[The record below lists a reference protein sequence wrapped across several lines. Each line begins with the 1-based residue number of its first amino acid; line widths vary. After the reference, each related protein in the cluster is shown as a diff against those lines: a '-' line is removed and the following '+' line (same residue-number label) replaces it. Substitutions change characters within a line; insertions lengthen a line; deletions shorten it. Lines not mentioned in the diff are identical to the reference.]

1 MGGIGSF
8 AAGVLGRPGRG
19 LAPRLLAPLWNWRN
33 SDLNDAAL
41 SALELCPEDRV
52 LEVGFGGG
60 YLLKRIASA
69 VTEGLAAGADPCRA
83 LVDRGR
89 RRFRS
94 RVAAGRVD
102 LRCAPAE
109 ELPFPSGSFG
119 KACTVNS
126 LFFWKQ
132 PERGLEEI
140 HRVLEDRGM
149 LVVCLT
155 VKRCLENRWFLRE
168 GVRLLENGEIV
179 EMVERSGFDIVDS
192 RLCED
197 SRREFI
203 LLTAG
208 KRAPAMGE
216 GGGE

>member
-1 MGGIGSF
+1 MGSIGVL

-19 LAPRLLAPLWNWRN
+19 MAPWLLAPLWNRRN

-41 SALELCPEDRV
+41 SALELRPQDRV

-60 YLLKRIASA
+60 YLLGRIASA
-69 VTEGLAAGADPCRA
+69 VTEGLAAGVDPCRA
-83 LVDRGR
+83 LVDRGL

-132 PERGLEEI
+132 PERGLGEL
-140 HRVLEDRGM
+140 HRVLDDRGR

-179 EMVERSGFDIVDS
+179 EMVERAGFAIIDS
-192 RLCED
+192 RLRED
-197 SRREFI
+197 AHREFI

-208 KRAPAMGE
+208 KRAMGE